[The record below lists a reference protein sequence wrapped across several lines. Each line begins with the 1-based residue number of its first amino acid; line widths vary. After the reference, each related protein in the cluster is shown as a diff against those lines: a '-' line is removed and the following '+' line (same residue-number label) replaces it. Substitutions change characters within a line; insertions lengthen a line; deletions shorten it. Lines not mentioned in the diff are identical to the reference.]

1 MTINNQSP
9 IPLSHL
15 SKRTGLSVER
25 LRTTIK
31 QGKLKAVRQDLDE
44 NFETRLVQYDPKNSA
59 GGKGKPLFVM
69 PTEAER
75 FIKAREEELQKF
87 QEKKSKISRPITLTL
102 EMEEEILRIAQEVK
116 NEHPEGKVQRKKV
129 LERLKGYSD
138 LYYMIRY
145 VLNLH
150 MEECPPEN
158 QVLGL
163 HARYPAAEKPKN
175 LTIAIEHEI
184 LTVAIEVK
192 EENPR
197 GKVSRNRVL
206 ERMGGREHT
215 DPAFL
220 VRYVLDQHLED
231 FPPEFANRRGTNR
244 WNK

>member
-1 MTINNQSP
+1 MTTNKQSP

-69 PTEAER
+69 PAEAER
-75 FIKAREEELQKF
+75 FIKEREEELQKF
-87 QEKKSKISRPITLTL
+87 QEKKAKISRPITLTP
-102 EMEEEILRIAQEVK
+102 EMEEEILRIAKEVK
-116 NEHPEGKVQRKKV
+116 QEHPEGKVQRKRV
-129 LERLKGYSD
+129 LERLKGYHD

-150 MEECPPEN
+150 MKDLPPEN

-163 HARYPAAEKPKN
+163 RERYPAAEQPKN

-184 LTVAIEVK
+184 LCKAIEVK

-197 GKVSRNRVL
+197 GKVSRSHVL

-220 VRYVLDQHLED
+220 VRYVLDQHLD
-231 FPPEFANRRGTNR
+231 DYPPEFANRRGTNR